1 MSYQLDVKQIFR
13 PIMENVDNLGENREI
28 YKQLLTTKAWHN
40 SFWISYAHIHRV
52 ISDWFSQYVEHVDKL
67 WIMGKTHVTLRY
79 VNYFY

>member
-40 SFWISYAHIHRV
+40 SF
-52 ISDWFSQYVEHVDKL
+52 
-67 WIMGKTHVTLRY
+67 
-79 VNYFY
+79 